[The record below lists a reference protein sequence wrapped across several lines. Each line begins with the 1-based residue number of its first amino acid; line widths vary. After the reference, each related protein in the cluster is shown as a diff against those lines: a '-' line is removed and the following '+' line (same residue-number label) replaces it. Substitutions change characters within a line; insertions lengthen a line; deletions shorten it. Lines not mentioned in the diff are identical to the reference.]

1 MKSFIFFLLAY
12 VLSVQFDKV
21 QVYDIKTSDD
31 VIQRRAIR
39 EQLTG
44 EEVAGQEKYFFNLLL
59 HPLFLP
65 RSPPSNFSL
74 QAEQVGCQSGSSGG
88 FRRSDVCRGQHAST
102 GRRRNA

>member
-1 MKSFIFFLLAY
+1 MKSFIFVLLAY

-44 EEVAGQEKYFFNLLL
+44 EEVAGQEK
-59 HPLFLP
+59 
-65 RSPPSNFSL
+65 
-74 QAEQVGCQSGSSGG
+74 
-88 FRRSDVCRGQHAST
+88 
-102 GRRRNA
+102 